1 MVEPYSV
8 NTMNCDECKGQLSQF
23 MDSELEETQASLV
36 RVHLAMCN
44 DCAAVCEELTSI
56 LYACSNEE
64 ADELVPSSSRAM
76 WLRINNVIEHEVKPE
91 PPVMEPQKR
100 FWQFSFGQ
108 LATALGCIAIV
119 SSIGTFIAIR
129 SYSEPRTADF
139 TTRSAATQTTFEK
152 ILSKVG
158 LMETPQQARDRR
170 LKEQQAAIDYWNAR
184 VQTRRVQWDRATRDA
199 FDRNLQV
206 IDESVSE
213 YTMILDQD
221 PEDELSG
228 EMLDS
233 VLNDKMNLLRD
244 FSDL

>member
-1 MVEPYSV
+1 
-8 NTMNCDECKGQLSQF
+8 MNCDECKGQISQF
-23 MDSELEETQASLV
+23 LDNELEETQAASI
-36 RVHLAMCN
+36 RTHLAMCSG
-44 DCAAVCEELTSI
+44 CATVCEDFASI
-56 LYACSNEE
+56 LDVCTGES
-64 ADELVPSSSRAM
+64 ADDLIPANSKAM
-76 WLRINNVIEHEVKPE
+76 WCRINNIIENEIKPE
-91 PPVMEPQKR
+91 QPVAPPQKR

-108 LATALGCIAIV
+108 LATALGVIAVV
-119 SSIGTFIAIR
+119 SSLATLVAIR
-129 SYSEPRTADF
+129 SYSEPRTDDF

-152 ILSKVG
+152 VLSKVG

-170 LKEQQAAIDYWNAR
+170 HKEQHAAIEYWNAR

-213 YTMILDQD
+213 YTMILNQD

-228 EMLDS
+228 EMLDT
-233 VLNDKMNLLRD
+233 VLSDKMNLLRD